1 MMQNKV
7 LSLLGIAMR
16 GHNLV
21 SGELQ
26 TVEAIKNGSACLVI
40 IAGDASG
47 NSRTL
52 YSDKSSFYQ
61 IPYVLFGTK
70 EQLGKAI
77 GKDERSAVAVCDAGL
92 ARAIQ
97 KHLGSHDT
105 ADSEFGGMNGEN
117 KNT

>member
-47 NSRTL
+47 TVSYTHLTL
-52 YSDKSSFYQ
+52 
-61 IPYVLFGTK
+61 PTK
-70 EQLGKAI
+70 A
-77 GKDERSAVAVCDAGL
+77 
-92 ARAIQ
+92 
-97 KHLGSHDT
+97 
-105 ADSEFGGMNGEN
+105 
-117 KNT
+117 

>member
-1 MMQNKV
+1 MQNKV

-47 NSRTL
+47 NSRKL
-52 YSDKSSFYQ
+52 YSDK
-61 IPYVLFGTK
+61 
-70 EQLGKAI
+70 QLLSDSIRFIWHQGAVGK
-77 GKDERSAVAVCDAGL
+77 
-92 ARAIQ
+92 
-97 KHLGSHDT
+97 SHRQ
-105 ADSEFGGMNGEN
+105 G
-117 KNT
+117 